1 MGFTKDIIGTNES
14 VGGINLFEKVQSTQ
28 PATPYTAGLM
38 SATDKSK
45 LDSLENY
52 VHPDSGVRPGKYMQ
66 VEVNEQGHVTAGRS
80 LQEGTLE
87 DYGIID
93 AYIDL
98 SDNSI
103 VLGSHR
109 IKPITPS
116 DKVRWDQ
123 IINNPD
129 TLAAYGIKDA
139 EISDTGI
146 IRLGEMTIKPLTAE
160 STLSTAKLE
169 GIIDKANLP
178 DTLQELGLI
187 DVAIDN
193 GTINIGGDLITPLTA
208 DSQLAADKI
217 TGVIDLKN
225 IPVGA
230 MERCVVVED
239 DTARFALTTNDV
251 QKGDTVKVINPTPT
265 MYMVVDEN
273 KLDSADGYV
282 VYSAGNANSV
292 PWSGIT
298 DKPDHYYELPPA
310 DINTLGGV
318 IVGDNITVD
327 TEGKISTHPP
337 YVLPQATNSTLGGVK
352 IGENL
357 SMQSDGTLSVPNA
370 TSTTA
375 GVVKAGN
382 NINIG
387 ADGTISGIAYNLP
400 VATSS
405 DLGGVKIGKNVETLG
420 DGTLSVPVATNTK
433 AGVVK
438 AGTNINIA
446 DDGTISTEK
455 YQLPTAT
462 NMRLGGVR
470 IGKYLSV
477 DSEGLLNATG
487 VPITASK
494 TDLGG
499 VIIGE
504 NIDIDENGKISVT
517 LPTKTSELE
526 NDSEFIT
533 TENLSLLV
541 NVYNNVAEMKQSTRL
556 KAGMAAKTLGY
567 YSANDGGGAYYV
579 IRAKQDSDVDD
590 GGSIHELANGL
601 IAELLDEGYPR
612 IKENYSETIDEDVF
626 RFKSHYEAL
635 NEWNERKALDE
646 AEGTFTVATF
656 NVLVE
661 TSWAKHG
668 FITNDILAR
677 QHTIILMTKAQI
689 IGINEVVHGKVH
701 PFFET
706 MNPSIYTDYS
716 QYINNTDI
724 DFYRYERTNNG
735 EGIMSCY
742 TATSKSSYQYENSGG
757 SIYEKQGYAQMT
769 LNIHGKSVSVY
780 SVHFDYTGTYIQEQ
794 VNKMYEI
801 LSADTADAKIMMGDF
816 NFYSSTTYGK
826 TVLSSFLADGYKLV
840 NDGKYNSFKNT
851 APIDEILVSENIQ
864 ILESGYI
871 DILKTKII
879 SSMNFWGNYPI
890 SDHAPVFARL
900 KVV

>member
-1 MGFTKDIIGTNES
+1 MGFTKNLIGTNES
-14 VGGINLFEKVQSTQ
+14 VGGINLFESIKSTQ
-28 PATPYTAGLM
+28 LATGATAGLM

-239 DTARFALTTNDV
+239 DAARFALTTNDV

-282 VYSAGNANSV
+282 IYSAGNANSV

-327 TEGKISTHPP
+327 TDGKISTHPP

-405 DLGGVKIGKNVETLG
+405 DLGGVKIGDNVETLG
-420 DGTLSVPVATNTK
+420 DGTLSVPVATADK

-446 DDGTISTEK
+446 DDGTISTDT

-462 NMRLGGVR
+462 ALRLGGVKV
-470 IGKYLSV
+470 GKYLSV

-487 VPITASK
+487 VPAVASK
-494 TDLGG
+494 TELGG
-499 VIIGE
+499 VIIGN
-504 NIDIDENGKISVT
+504 NINVNTDGVISVA
-517 LPTKTSELE
+517 LPTKLSELSNDTNYITSANLSAHNEDSNAHSGNFSKFMLPVKRNTTYAVGDCASATGLPSWAYLECITAGTTAETEPLFGGGRVADGTCVWIIKDIRCPYSLGEFVFKMNEPKDYEYLLLCDGSTISEE
-526 NDSEFIT
+526 NYPELVAVLGGTQLPNLIDRFLQGSVTAGTYKAAGLPNITGSEGHCNGYYPYRTVGVNSALIQAGEPNYHPNT
-533 TENLSLLV
+533 TETSV
-541 NVYNNVAEMKQSTRL
+541 TARDPGYARL
-556 KAGMAAKTLGY
+556 DFDA
-567 YSANDGGGAYYV
+567 S
-579 IRAKQDSDVDD
+579 
-590 GGSIHELANGL
+590 
-601 IAELLDEGYPR
+601 
-612 IKENYSETIDEDVF
+612 
-626 RFKSHYEAL
+626 KS
-635 NEWNERKALDE
+635 N
-646 AEGTFTVATF
+646 
-656 NVLVE
+656 
-661 TSWAKHG
+661 
-668 FITNDILAR
+668 
-677 QHTIILMTKAQI
+677 
-689 IGINEVVHGKVH
+689 
-701 PFFET
+701 
-706 MNPSIYTDYS
+706 SIY
-716 QYINNTDI
+716 
-724 DFYRYERTNNG
+724 G
-735 EGIMSCY
+735 
-742 TATSKSSYQYENSGG
+742 
-757 SIYEKQGYAQMT
+757 
-769 LNIHGKSVSVY
+769 
-780 SVHFDYTGTYIQEQ
+780 
-794 VNKMYEI
+794 
-801 LSADTADAKIMMGDF
+801 
-816 NFYSSTTYGK
+816 SSTTVQPPAY
-826 TVLSSFLADGYKLV
+826 
-840 NDGKYNSFKNT
+840 T
-851 APIDEILVSENIQ
+851 AKI
-864 ILESGYI
+864 YI
-871 DILKTKII
+871 CYA
-879 SSMNFWGNYPI
+879 G
-890 SDHAPVFARL
+890 
-900 KVV
+900 

>member
-1 MGFTKDIIGTNES
+1 MGFTKNLIGTNES
-14 VGGINLFEKVQSTQ
+14 VGGINLFESIKSTQ
-28 PATPYTAGLM
+28 LATGATAGLM

-52 VHPDSGVRPGKYMQ
+52 VHPNSGVRPGKYMQ

-139 EISDTGI
+139 EISEAGI

-169 GIIDKANLP
+169 GIIDKENLP
-178 DTLQELGLI
+178 DTLKELGLI

-265 MYMVVDEN
+265 MYLVVDEN

-327 TEGKISTHPP
+327 TDGKISTHPP

-405 DLGGVKIGKNVETLG
+405 DLGGVKIGENVETLG
-420 DGTLSVPVATNTK
+420 DGTLSVPIATKTK

-446 DDGTISTEK
+446 DDGTISTDT

-462 NMRLGGVR
+462 ALRLGGVR
-470 IGKYLSV
+470 VGKYLSV

-487 VPITASK
+487 VPAVASK

-499 VIIGE
+499 VIIGD
-504 NIDIDENGKISVT
+504 NINVNTDGVISVA
-517 LPTKTSELE
+517 LPTKLSELS
-526 NDSEFIT
+526 NDTNYIT
-533 TENLSLLV
+533 SANLSAHNEDSNAHSGKFSTFMLPVKRNTTYAVGDCASATGLPSWAYLECITAGTTAETEPSFGGGRVADGTVVWKIKDIRCPYSLGEFVFKMNEPKDYEYLLLCDGSTISEE
-541 NVYNNVAEMKQSTRL
+541 NYPELVAVLGGTQLPNLIDRVVQGAATAGTYKAAGLPNITGGLIQNDYGYGVSLQSTRVEGAL
-556 KAGMAAKTLGY
+556 Y
-567 YSANDGGGAYYV
+567 YTS
-579 IRAKQDSDVDD
+579 D
-590 GGSIHELANGL
+590 GGSNMAGPG
-601 IAELLDEGYPR
+601 A
-612 IKENYSETIDEDVF
+612 
-626 RFKSHYEAL
+626 
-635 NEWNERKALDE
+635 
-646 AEGTFTVATF
+646 
-656 NVLVE
+656 
-661 TSWAKHG
+661 
-668 FITNDILAR
+668 
-677 QHTIILMTKAQI
+677 
-689 IGINEVVHGKVH
+689 
-701 PFFET
+701 
-706 MNPSIYTDYS
+706 
-716 QYINNTDI
+716 
-724 DFYRYERTNNG
+724 
-735 EGIMSCY
+735 
-742 TATSKSSYQYENSGG
+742 NSG
-757 SIYEKQGYAQMT
+757 
-769 LNIHGKSVSVY
+769 Y
-780 SVHFDYTGTYIQEQ
+780 SVHFDASRSNSIYGNSTTVQPPAYT
-794 VNKMYEI
+794 
-801 LSADTADAKIMMGDF
+801 AKI
-816 NFYSSTTYGK
+816 
-826 TVLSSFLADGYKLV
+826 
-840 NDGKYNSFKNT
+840 
-851 APIDEILVSENIQ
+851 
-864 ILESGYI
+864 YI
-871 DILKTKII
+871 CYA
-879 SSMNFWGNYPI
+879 G
-890 SDHAPVFARL
+890 
-900 KVV
+900 

>member
-1 MGFTKDIIGTNES
+1 MGFTKNLIGTNES
-14 VGGINLFEKVQSTQ
+14 VGGINLFESIKSTQ
-28 PATPYTAGLM
+28 LATGATAGLM

-52 VHPDSGVRPGKYMQ
+52 VHPNSGVRPGKYMQ

-139 EISDTGI
+139 EISEAGI

-169 GIIDKANLP
+169 GIIDRENLP
-178 DTLQELGLI
+178 DTLKELGLI
-187 DVAIDN
+187 DVAIQD

-265 MYMVVDEN
+265 MYMVVDES

-327 TEGKISTHPP
+327 TDGKISTHPP

-400 VATSS
+400 VATNSE
-405 DLGGVKIGKNVETLG
+405 LGGVKIGDNVETLG
-420 DGTLSVPVATNTK
+420 DGTLSVPVATADK

-446 DDGTISTEK
+446 DDGTISTDA

-462 NMRLGGVR
+462 ALRLGGVR
-470 IGKYLSV
+470 VGKYLSV

-487 VPITASK
+487 VPAVASK

-499 VIIGE
+499 VVIGD
-504 NIDIDENGKISVT
+504 NINVNTDGVISVA
-517 LPTKTSELE
+517 LPTKLSELS
-526 NDSEFIT
+526 NDTNYIT
-533 TENLSLLV
+533 SANLSAHNEDSNAHTDKFASVTTQIQTLQQNVSTFMLPVKRNTTYAVGDCASATGLPSWAYLECVTAGTTANTEPLLGGDRV
-541 NVYNNVAEMKQSTRL
+541 ADGTVVWRIKDVRCPYSLGEFVFKMNEPKDYEYLLLCDGSTISEENYPELVAVLGGTQLPNLIDRVVQGAATAGTYKAAGLPNIRGDSNMALLYAPNVSATGAFKSSPRWYANFTTTTPGTDSAVLTFN
-556 KAGMAAKTLGY
+556 
-567 YSANDGGGAYYV
+567 ANDY
-579 IRAKQDSDVDD
+579 
-590 GGSIHELANGL
+590 N
-601 IAELLDEGYPR
+601 
-612 IKENYSETIDEDVF
+612 
-626 RFKSHYEAL
+626 
-635 NEWNERKALDE
+635 
-646 AEGTFTVATF
+646 
-656 NVLVE
+656 
-661 TSWAKHG
+661 
-668 FITNDILAR
+668 
-677 QHTIILMTKAQI
+677 
-689 IGINEVVHGKVH
+689 
-701 PFFET
+701 
-706 MNPSIYTDYS
+706 SIY
-716 QYINNTDI
+716 
-724 DFYRYERTNNG
+724 G
-735 EGIMSCY
+735 
-742 TATSKSSYQYENSGG
+742 NS
-757 SIYEKQGYAQMT
+757 
-769 LNIHGKSVSVY
+769 
-780 SVHFDYTGTYIQEQ
+780 
-794 VNKMYEI
+794 
-801 LSADTADAKIMMGDF
+801 DTVQPPAF
-816 NFYSSTTYGK
+816 T
-826 TVLSSFLADGYKLV
+826 
-840 NDGKYNSFKNT
+840 
-851 APIDEILVSENIQ
+851 
-864 ILESGYI
+864 
-871 DILKTKII
+871 TKIYI
-879 SSMNFWGNYPI
+879 CYAG
-890 SDHAPVFARL
+890 
-900 KVV
+900 

>member
-1 MGFTKDIIGTNES
+1 MSFTKDTLGTTES
-14 VGGINLFEKVQSTQ
+14 VGGVSLFESLRSNQNASGS
-28 PATPYTAGLM
+28 YSGLM
-38 SATDKSK
+38 SAGDKAK
-45 LDSLENY
+45 LDGIEEGANNY

-109 IKPITPS
+109 LKPITPS

-169 GIIDKANLP
+169 GIIDKENLP
-178 DTLQELGLI
+178 DTLKELGLI
-187 DVAIDN
+187 DVAIQD

-239 DTARFALTTNDV
+239 DAARFALTTNDV

-318 IVGDNITVD
+318 IIGDNITVD
-327 TEGKISTHPP
+327 TDGKISTHPP

-357 SMQSDGTLSVPNA
+357 SIQSDGTLSVPNA

-405 DLGGVKIGKNVETLG
+405 ELGGVKIGKNVETLG
-420 DGTLSVPVATNTK
+420 DGTLSVPIATKTK

-446 DDGTISTEK
+446 DDGTISTDA

-462 NMRLGGVR
+462 ALRLGGVR

-487 VPITASK
+487 VPAVASK

-499 VIIGE
+499 VIVGN
-504 NIDIDENGKISVT
+504 NINVNTDGVISVT
-517 LPTKTSELE
+517 LPTKLSELS
-526 NDSEFIT
+526 NDTNYIT
-533 TENLSLLV
+533 SANLSAHNEDINAHSGNFSKFMLPVKRNTTYAVGDCASATGLPSWA
-541 NVYNNVAEMKQSTRL
+541 YLECIT
-556 KAGMAAKTLGY
+556 AGTTADTEPLF
-567 YSANDGGGAYYV
+567 GGA
-579 IRAKQDSDVDD
+579 
-590 GGSIHELANGL
+590 E
-601 IAELLDEGYPR
+601 
-612 IKENYSETIDEDVF
+612 
-626 RFKSHYEAL
+626 
-635 NEWNERKALDE
+635 
-646 AEGTFTVATF
+646 
-656 NVLVE
+656 
-661 TSWAKHG
+661 
-668 FITNDILAR
+668 
-677 QHTIILMTKAQI
+677 
-689 IGINEVVHGKVH
+689 
-701 PFFET
+701 
-706 MNPSIYTDYS
+706 
-716 QYINNTDI
+716 
-724 DFYRYERTNNG
+724 
-735 EGIMSCY
+735 
-742 TATSKSSYQYENSGG
+742 
-757 SIYEKQGYAQMT
+757 
-769 LNIHGKSVSVY
+769 
-780 SVHFDYTGTYIQEQ
+780 
-794 VNKMYEI
+794 
-801 LSADTADAKIMMGDF
+801 
-816 NFYSSTTYGK
+816 
-826 TVLSSFLADGYKLV
+826 
-840 NDGKYNSFKNT
+840 
-851 APIDEILVSENIQ
+851 
-864 ILESGYI
+864 
-871 DILKTKII
+871 
-879 SSMNFWGNYPI
+879 
-890 SDHAPVFARL
+890 
-900 KVV
+900 

>member
-1 MGFTKDIIGTNES
+1 MGFTKNLIGTNES
-14 VGGINLFEKVQSTQ
+14 VGGINLFESIKSTQ
-28 PATPYTAGLM
+28 LATGATAGLM

-265 MYMVVDEN
+265 MYMVVDES

-282 VYSAGNANSV
+282 IYSAGNANSV

-318 IVGDNITVD
+318 IVGDNIAVD
-327 TEGKISTHPP
+327 TDGKISTHPP

-387 ADGTISGIAYNLP
+387 ADGTINGIAYNLP

-420 DGTLSVPVATNTK
+420 DGTLSVPIATNNK

-446 DDGTISTEK
+446 DDGTISTDT

-462 NMRLGGVR
+462 ALRLGGVKVGR
-470 IGKYLSV
+470 YLSV

-487 VPITASK
+487 VPAVASK
-494 TDLGG
+494 TELGG
-499 VIIGE
+499 VIIGN
-504 NIDIDENGKISVT
+504 NINVNTDGVISVA
-517 LPTKTSELE
+517 LPTKLSELS
-526 NDSEFIT
+526 NDTNYIT
-533 TENLSLLV
+533 SANLSAHNEDSNAHSGKFSTFMLPVKRNTTYAVGDCASATGLPSWA
-541 NVYNNVAEMKQSTRL
+541 YLECITAGTTAETEPL
-556 KAGMAAKTLGY
+556 F
-567 YSANDGGGAYYV
+567 GGG
-579 IRAKQDSDVDD
+579 Q
-590 GGSIHELANGL
+590 
-601 IAELLDEGYPR
+601 
-612 IKENYSETIDEDVF
+612 
-626 RFKSHYEAL
+626 
-635 NEWNERKALDE
+635 
-646 AEGTFTVATF
+646 
-656 NVLVE
+656 
-661 TSWAKHG
+661 
-668 FITNDILAR
+668 
-677 QHTIILMTKAQI
+677 
-689 IGINEVVHGKVH
+689 
-701 PFFET
+701 
-706 MNPSIYTDYS
+706 
-716 QYINNTDI
+716 
-724 DFYRYERTNNG
+724 
-735 EGIMSCY
+735 
-742 TATSKSSYQYENSGG
+742 SS
-757 SIYEKQGYAQMT
+757 
-769 LNIHGKSVSVY
+769 
-780 SVHFDYTGTYIQEQ
+780 
-794 VNKMYEI
+794 
-801 LSADTADAKIMMGDF
+801 
-816 NFYSSTTYGK
+816 
-826 TVLSSFLADGYKLV
+826 
-840 NDGKYNSFKNT
+840 
-851 APIDEILVSENIQ
+851 
-864 ILESGYI
+864 
-871 DILKTKII
+871 
-879 SSMNFWGNYPI
+879 
-890 SDHAPVFARL
+890 
-900 KVV
+900 

>member
-1 MGFTKDIIGTNES
+1 MGFTKNLIGTNES
-14 VGGINLFEKVQSTQ
+14 VGGINLFESIKSTQ
-28 PATPYTAGLM
+28 LATGATAGLM

-109 IKPITPS
+109 LKPITPS

-169 GIIDKANLP
+169 GIIDKENLP
-178 DTLQELGLI
+178 DTLKELGLI

-265 MYMVVDEN
+265 MYMVVDES

-327 TEGKISTHPP
+327 TDGKISTHPP

-405 DLGGVKIGKNVETLG
+405 DLGGVKIGNNVETLG

-438 AGTNINIA
+438 AGANINIA
-446 DDGTISTEK
+446 DDGTISTDT

-462 NMRLGGVR
+462 ALRLGGVR
-470 IGKYLSV
+470 VGKYLSV

-487 VPITASK
+487 VPAVASK

-499 VIIGE
+499 VIIGD
-504 NIDIDENGKISVT
+504 NINVNTDGVISVT
-517 LPTKTSELE
+517 LPTKLSELS
-526 NDSEFIT
+526 NDTNYIT
-533 TENLSLLV
+533 SANLSAHNEDSNAHSGKFSSLTTQIQALQQ
-541 NVYNNVAEMKQSTRL
+541 NVSTFMLPVKRNTTYAVGDCASATGLPSWAYLECITAGTTAETEPSF
-556 KAGMAAKTLGY
+556 
-567 YSANDGGGAYYV
+567 GGG
-579 IRAKQDSDVDD
+579 Q
-590 GGSIHELANGL
+590 
-601 IAELLDEGYPR
+601 
-612 IKENYSETIDEDVF
+612 
-626 RFKSHYEAL
+626 
-635 NEWNERKALDE
+635 
-646 AEGTFTVATF
+646 
-656 NVLVE
+656 
-661 TSWAKHG
+661 
-668 FITNDILAR
+668 
-677 QHTIILMTKAQI
+677 
-689 IGINEVVHGKVH
+689 
-701 PFFET
+701 
-706 MNPSIYTDYS
+706 
-716 QYINNTDI
+716 
-724 DFYRYERTNNG
+724 
-735 EGIMSCY
+735 
-742 TATSKSSYQYENSGG
+742 SS
-757 SIYEKQGYAQMT
+757 
-769 LNIHGKSVSVY
+769 
-780 SVHFDYTGTYIQEQ
+780 
-794 VNKMYEI
+794 
-801 LSADTADAKIMMGDF
+801 
-816 NFYSSTTYGK
+816 
-826 TVLSSFLADGYKLV
+826 
-840 NDGKYNSFKNT
+840 
-851 APIDEILVSENIQ
+851 
-864 ILESGYI
+864 
-871 DILKTKII
+871 
-879 SSMNFWGNYPI
+879 
-890 SDHAPVFARL
+890 
-900 KVV
+900 

>member
-1 MGFTKDIIGTNES
+1 MGFTNNIIGTNES
-14 VGGINLFEKVQSTQ
+14 VGGINLFESVKSTQ
-28 PATPYTAGLM
+28 LATNATAGLM

-45 LDSLENY
+45 LDGLENY
-52 VHPDSGVRPGKYMQ
+52 VHPNSGVRPGKYMQ

-109 IKPITPS
+109 LKPITPS

-139 EISDTGI
+139 EISETGI

-160 STLSTAKLE
+160 STLNTAKLE

-187 DVAIDN
+187 DVAITD

-265 MYMVVDEN
+265 MYMVVDES
-273 KLDSADGYV
+273 KLDSDDGYV

-298 DKPDHYYELPPA
+298 DKPDHYYTLPPA

-318 IVGDNITVD
+318 MVGDNISVD
-327 TEGKISTHPP
+327 TDGKISTHPP
-337 YVLPQATNSTLGGVK
+337 YVLPQASDTVLGGVK
-352 IGENL
+352 VGDNL
-357 SMQSDGTLSVPNA
+357 SMQSDGTVSVPNA
-370 TSTTA
+370 TATTA

-382 NINIG
+382 NISIG

-400 VATSS
+400 VATNSE
-405 DLGGVKIGKNVETLG
+405 LGGVKIGDNVETLG
-420 DGTLSVPVATNTK
+420 DGTLSVPVATADK

-438 AGTNINIA
+438 AGNNINIS
-446 DDGTISTEK
+446 DDGTISTDT

-462 NMRLGGVR
+462 ALRLGGVK

-487 VPITASK
+487 VPAVASK

-499 VIIGE
+499 VIVGD
-504 NIDIDENGKISVT
+504 NINVTTDGVISVT
-517 LPTKTSELE
+517 LPTKLSELD
-526 NDSEFIT
+526 NDTNYIT
-533 TENLSLLV
+533 SANLSAHNADDNAHENRFNAHNTDNNAHENRFNAKADNLV
-541 NVYNNVAEMKQSTRL
+541 NGHGVVRSVNNEYADENGNVNVNGFSIGDIKWSSADLTQVGFLIANGAEVGRATYPDLCAVYEAMGFPWGAGDGSTTFNLPNLIGRFAEGADSAGGYKEAGLPNITGEMCTTRGVFYDSYFKGALTYDSSFTASDWGSVGTSGRERKVILDASRSNATYGNSDTVQPPSALLIPYVKAFNGASADSTDLAISEVANDVARL
-556 KAGMAAKTLGY
+556 
-567 YSANDGGGAYYV
+567 SANLVGKNECKSYV
-579 IRAKQDSDVDD
+579 VESVVNDD
-590 GGSIHELANGL
+590 GSWYRKYSDGWLEQGGLYGGTGMNGTNKPISFLKPFAN
-601 IAELLDEGYPR
+601 
-612 IKENYSETIDEDVF
+612 
-626 RFKSHYEAL
+626 
-635 NEWNERKALDE
+635 
-646 AEGTFTVATF
+646 
-656 NVLVE
+656 
-661 TSWAKHG
+661 TS
-668 FITNDILAR
+668 
-677 QHTIILMTKAQI
+677 
-689 IGINEVVHGKVH
+689 
-701 PFFET
+701 
-706 MNPSIYTDYS
+706 YT
-716 QYINNTDI
+716 
-724 DFYRYERTNNG
+724 
-735 EGIMSCY
+735 
-742 TATSKSSYQYENSGG
+742 
-757 SIYEKQGYAQMT
+757 
-769 LNIHGKSVSVY
+769 L
-780 SVHFDYTGTYIQEQ
+780 Q
-794 VNKMYEI
+794 VNHYTTRAYSG
-801 LSADTADAKIMMGDF
+801 SADTVSYNNMLDLACIT
-816 NFYSSTTYGK
+816 NVHSTTG
-826 TVLSSFLADGYKLV
+826 FNLAYVVGVDCK
-840 NDGKYNSFKNT
+840 FK
-851 APIDEILVSENIQ
+851 
-864 ILESGYI
+864 
-871 DILKTKII
+871 
-879 SSMNFWGNYPI
+879 W
-890 SDHAPVFARL
+890 FACGMGAE
-900 KVV
+900 